1 MAYNEEDSKKLSDK
15 YKKEGHFDKL
25 KREILSNPWDST
37 EKNSGSFEQ
46 VLRERVASTVKEM
59 VNEDEELIFK
69 NRGLTSAL
77 IESQLV
83 KDKYSKLSSNIDMAN
98 GDATKRFELDEYVR
112 TKLQDP
118 KLLEMIKRQLQ
129 ETLDSYEEE
138 TIGHT

>member
-1 MAYNEEDSKKLSDK
+1 MAYNEEDSKKLSEK

-37 EKNSGSFEQ
+37 EKNSESFEQ

-83 KDKYSKLSSNIDMAN
+83 KDKYSKLSSKIDMDN

-112 TKLQDP
+112 SKLQDP
-118 KLLEMIKRQLQ
+118 KLLEMIKGQLQ

>member
-1 MAYNEEDSKKLSDK
+1 MAYNEEDSKKLSEK

-37 EKNSGSFEQ
+37 EKNSESFEQ

-83 KDKYSKLSSNIDMAN
+83 KDKYSKLSSKIDMDN
-98 GDATKRFELDEYVR
+98 GDATKRFELDEYVHS
-112 TKLQDP
+112 KLQDP
-118 KLLEMIKRQLQ
+118 KLLEMIKGQLQ